1 MFPVVERIC
10 VHTFVPELLGNDP
23 ITVDLGANRG
33 VFAKAIAKR
42 FGCVVHAVE
51 PVPNLHQRLLEIDGI
66 EAHGGCLAPV
76 AETVELH
83 LPQGSDAT
91 LYPQSATGS
100 TIRVPG
106 ETLGGFIQ
114 AFAAPEIDLL
124 KLDVEGAELPAL
136 EDTPTELLLLTRQI
150 TVEFHD
156 WQRPQTSSRVRA
168 VQERLKDIGFYC
180 IRFSANN
187 GDVLFIRQDLINWA
201 EYLYLALIVRNARG
215 AWRVLRR
222 SLHDWFGHQGG

>member
-1 MFPVVERIC
+1 MLPVVERIC
-10 VHTFVPELLGNDP
+10 VHTFVPELLGNDA

-33 VFAKAIAKR
+33 VFAEAIAKR

-51 PVPNLHQRLLEIDGI
+51 PVPDLHQRLLEIDSI
-66 EAHGGCLAPV
+66 EAHADCLAPV
-76 AETVELH
+76 EEMVELH
-83 LPQGSDAT
+83 LPQESDAT
-91 LYPQSATGS
+91 LYPQSETGS

-106 ETLGGFIQ
+106 ETLEGFIQ
-114 AFAAPEIDLL
+114 KFAAPEIDLL

-136 EDTPTELLLLTRQI
+136 EETPPELLLLARQI

-156 WQRPQTSSRVRA
+156 WQRPQNSSRVRT
-168 VQERLKDIGFYC
+168 VQERLRAIGFYS

-187 GDVLFIRQDLINWA
+187 GDVLFIRKDLINWA
-201 EYLYLALIVRNARG
+201 EYLYLALYVRNARG

-222 SLHDWFGHQGG
+222 QLRNWFGHQSE